1 MKLKMCS
8 VAIALSALFAQPFNR
23 AYPIGVS
30 RTNRRIA
37 TLMVHTSPLDQAGTG
52 DAGGMNIY
60 VCEAAQNM
68 AAMGV
73 EVDIFTRRTNT
84 EVADIV
90 EVSPGVRVIQL
101 NVGPI
106 SGVTKEQL
114 PTFIPALAEE
124 FKKALVATHY
134 DVIHSHY
141 WISGKVAMPVAKEL
155 NIPLVHTMH
164 TMARVKNLNLAEGE
178 MPEPMIRVQGETQVV
193 AAADSLIANTDAE
206 AASLVSLYEACP
218 DNVSVVSPGVN
229 LKVFTAGAGKAAA
242 REFVGLPRDA
252 HIITFVGRIQPHKG
266 PEVLIRA
273 VAEMVQ
279 HSPHLRAKLVT
290 NIIGGASG
298 ANQSEVE
305 RLKELT
311 SWLGIDDVVRFAPP
325 VARQDL
331 PQWYRAAD
339 LICVPS
345 YSESFGLV
353 ALEAQACGTPVV
365 ATAVGGLRTAVAD
378 GISGVLVDGHD
389 PRAWSSVLARLIQEP
404 QRRVL
409 LSMGAVEHASH
420 FGWDATS
427 RGTLDIYDRVLSARS
442 DAQKNIG

>member
-1 MKLKMCS
+1 M
-8 VAIALSALFAQPFNR
+8 AFT
-23 AYPIGVS
+23 S
-30 RTNRRIA
+30 RRVA

-60 VCEAAQNM
+60 VVEAAQNM
-68 AAMGV
+68 AAQGV
-73 EVDIFTRRTNT
+73 KVDIFTRRTNS
-84 EVADIV
+84 EIADVVDVA
-90 EVSPGVRVIQL
+90 PGVRVIQL
-101 NVGPI
+101 NVGPVT
-106 SGVTKEQL
+106 GVTKEQL
-114 PTFIPALAEE
+114 PKIIPDLSAA
-124 FKKALVATHY
+124 FKETLSKENY

-141 WISGKVAMPVAKEL
+141 WISGKVAMPVSKEL
-155 NIPLVHTMH
+155 KIPLVHTMH

-178 MPEPMIRVQGETQVV
+178 TPEPMIRVQGETQIV
-193 AAADSLIANTDAE
+193 AAADALVANTDAE

-229 LKVFTAGAGKAAA
+229 LKVFTPGAGRATA
-242 REFVGLPRDA
+242 REIVGLDKDA

-266 PEVLIRA
+266 PEVLIRSI
-273 VAEMVQ
+273 AELVS
-279 HSPHLRAKLVT
+279 HSPHLRTKLIV

-311 SWLGIDDVVRFAPP
+311 TWLGIDDVVRFAPP
-325 VARQDL
+325 VLREEL
-331 PQWYRAAD
+331 PNWYRASD
-339 LICVPS
+339 LVCVPS

-389 PRAWSSVLARLIQEP
+389 PRAWSSVLARLLQEP

-427 RGTLDIYDRVLSARS
+427 RGTLDIYDRVLTARA
-442 DAQKNIG
+442 DVKKNIG